1 MSDWLEI
8 ALPYP
13 PSVNH
18 YWRHTRSGK
27 HYISDKGRAYKAEV
41 KRICGKFG
49 PLNGAVKVQLL
60 VYYPDKRQRDP
71 DNLHKAL
78 WDAVTSSGLIE
89 EDHNQI
95 LVDVRTITA
104 GFKKGGM
111 VVLRIKANHGWLE
124 KIKRWL
130 GLDG

>member
-8 ALPYP
+8 AFPYP

-18 YWRHTRSGK
+18 YWRHTRNGR
-27 HYISDKGRAYKAEV
+27 HYVSERGRRYRADVV
-41 KRICGKFG
+41 KICKEFE
-49 PLNGAVKVQLL
+49 PFKGAVQVQLL
-60 VYYPDKRQRDP
+60 VYYPDKRKRDP
-71 DNLHKAL
+71 DNLHKAF
-78 WDAVTSSGLIE
+78 WDAITESGLIE

-111 VVLRIKANHGWLE
+111 VVLRIKENNHWLE

-130 GLDG
+130 GLE